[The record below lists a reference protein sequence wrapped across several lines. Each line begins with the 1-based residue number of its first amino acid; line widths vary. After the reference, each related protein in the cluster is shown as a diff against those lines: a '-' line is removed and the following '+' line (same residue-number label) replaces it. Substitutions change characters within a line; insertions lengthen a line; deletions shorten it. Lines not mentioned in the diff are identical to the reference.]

1 MFQMRFF
8 CALLCFS
15 ITWAAEGESTFEE
28 HGGGVR
34 GPRIVE
40 HKAQSDCK
48 QDKNWPLCADDDWG
62 SKCPSGCRMQGLIDE
77 TDHDFSDRIN
87 KLRKMLSDNQNSYK
101 KAVIV
106 KQETIDILSQNLINQ
121 HDREDSYGQLSDDL
135 RRRLVTLKQ
144 RVDTQLTRIRALQNS
159 IQNQV
164 TEINRLEVDID
175 IKVRACHGSCARS
188 VVYHVNPERYNNIR
202 KQLVQVS
209 GINLQPEFQSNP
221 LRVLK
226 MRPLKDSTVPEH
238 YKTTLLPEEDIK
250 ILNKLHLYEAVL
262 EGPGSASGGSAVVT
276 KQVVSKA
283 SSNGQPHTTKA
294 VTPGFLDGL
303 PEEAG
308 GTINI
313 KVSSSGGGSGFSDLS
328 HLSEVKEF
336 FSPDSSSRLHGTS
349 TNTHVVHIEG
359 PDVFTDLQEGEDDD
373 FGRIS
378 FLPESH
384 SKTSGTSS
392 HSRTVISSSS
402 STNSFNKGGST
413 FETKSLKISS
423 PFEETHSLQHDE
435 SGEDTPDFRARSLS
449 TGGEKLGESY
459 IGTDCE
465 DIHQKHT
472 SGAQSGIFRIKP
484 AGSTKVISVYCDQE
498 TSLGGW
504 LLIQQRFDGS
514 LNFNRTW
521 EDYKKGFGSVDGKG
535 NGELW
540 LGNENL
546 HILTQK
552 DTVLRVEVE
561 DWEGNEAYAE
571 YYMHI
576 GSEMKGYRLR
586 ISDYEGTAG
595 DALIIG
601 SEEEGSEYTAHA
613 NMKFSTFDRD
623 SDQWEENC
631 AEVYG
636 GGWWYNNCQAAN
648 LNGIYYSGGQYDPRN
663 NIPYEIE
670 NGVVWVPFRPSD
682 YSLKVARMKI
692 RPVETD

>member
-15 ITWAAEGESTFEE
+15 ITWAAEGESNFEE

-40 HKAQSDCK
+40 HQTQSDCK
-48 QDKNWPLCADDDWG
+48 QDKNWPLCADENWG

-77 TDHDFSDRIN
+77 TDRDFSDRIT

-106 KQETIDILSQNLINQ
+106 KQETIDILSQNLINE
-121 HDREDSYGQLSDDL
+121 HDRDNSYEQLSDDL
-135 RRRLVTLKQ
+135 RRRLITLKQ
-144 RVDTQLTRIRALQNS
+144 RVVTQLTRIRALQNS

-188 VVYHVNPERYNNIR
+188 IVYHVNPESYDNIR
-202 KQLVQVS
+202 KQLVQLS
-209 GINLQPEFQSNP
+209 AIGLQPEFQSNP

-238 YKTTLLPEEDIK
+238 YKTLPLSEEDTK
-250 ILNKLHLYEAVL
+250 TLNKLNLYEAVL
-262 EGPGSASGGSAVVT
+262 EGPGSASGGPSVVT
-276 KQVVSKA
+276 KHVVSEA
-283 SSNGQPHTTKA
+283 GAEREPHTTKV
-294 VTPGFLDGL
+294 VTPTFLGGL
-303 PEEAG
+303 PEEAE
-308 GTINI
+308 GTTNI
-313 KVSSSGGGSGFSDLS
+313 KVTSVGGGSGFSDLA
-328 HLSEVKEF
+328 HLPEVKEF
-336 FSPDSSSRLHGTS
+336 FSPDSGSKLHGTS
-349 TNTHVVHIEG
+349 TRTHVVHIEG
-359 PDVFTDLQEGEDDD
+359 PDVFSDLQEGEDDD
-373 FGRIS
+373 FERIHL
-378 FLPESH
+378 LPETI
-384 SKTSGTSS
+384 SKTSHSSS
-392 HSRTVISSSS
+392 HSRTVITSS
-402 STNSFNKGGST
+402 STSSFNKGGST

-423 PFEETHSLQHDE
+423 PFEETHSVQLDE
-435 SGEDTPDFRARSLS
+435 SGEDAPDFRARSLS

-540 LGNENL
+540 LGNENI

-576 GSEMKGYRLR
+576 GSEPEGYSLSV
-586 ISDYEGTAG
+586 SDYEGTAG

-601 SEEEGSEYTAHA
+601 SEEEGREHTAHA

-623 SDQWEENC
+623 NDQWEENC

-663 NIPYEIE
+663 NSPYEIE
-670 NGVVWVPFRPSD
+670 NGVVWVPFRSSD
-682 YSLKVARMKI
+682 YSFKIARMKI

>member
-1 MFQMRFF
+1 MFQMRIF
-8 CALLCFS
+8 CVLLCFS
-15 ITWAAEGESTFEE
+15 ISWAAEGESTFEE

-48 QDKNWPLCADDDWG
+48 QDKGWPLCADDDWG

-87 KLRKMLSDNQNSYK
+87 KLKKLLSDNQNSYK

-106 KQETIDILSQNLINQ
+106 KQETVDVLSQNLLNEQ
-121 HDREDSYGQLSDDL
+121 DRDNSYGQLSDDL

-144 RVDTQLTRIRALQNS
+144 RVVTQLSRIRALQNS
-159 IQNQV
+159 IRNQV

-175 IKVRACHGSCARS
+175 IKVRACHGSCTQR
-188 VVYHVNPERYNNIR
+188 VDYHVNTDSYDNIQ

-209 GINLQPEFQSNP
+209 AINSQPEFQSSP

-226 MRPLKDSTVPEH
+226 IQPVKDSSVSER
-238 YKTTLLPEEDIK
+238 YKTLRLSEEDEK
-250 ILNKLHLYEAVL
+250 ILNKLKLYETIL
-262 EGPGSASGGSAVVT
+262 EGPESESRGSTIVT
-276 KQVVSKA
+276 KHVVSA
-283 SSNGQPHTTKA
+283 GSSDRQPHTSKI
-294 VTPGFLDGL
+294 VTPGYREGT

-308 GTINI
+308 SSTKI
-313 KVSSSGGGSGFSDLS
+313 KVSSTGGGSGFSDLS
-328 HLSEVKEF
+328 HLSGVKEF
-336 FSPDSSSRLHGTS
+336 FTPESGSRIHGTH
-349 TNTHVVHIEG
+349 THVVHIEG
-359 PDVFTDLQEGEDDD
+359 PDVISELGEGEDDD
-373 FGRIS
+373 FRGVHVS
-378 FLPESH
+378 PEFH
-384 SKTSGTSS
+384 SKTTGVSS
-392 HSRTVISSSS
+392 HSRTIVTSSS
-402 STNSFNKGGST
+402 STSSFNKGGST

-423 PFEETHSLQHDE
+423 PFEEHSVQLDE
-435 SGEDTPDFRARSLS
+435 SGEDAPDFRARSLR

-472 SGAQSGIFRIKP
+472 SGAKSGIFRIKP
-484 AGSTKVISVYCDQE
+484 AGSAKVFSVYCDQD

-546 HILTQK
+546 HILTQE

-571 YYMHI
+571 YYMQI
-576 GSEMKGYRLR
+576 GSELEGYSLSV
-586 ISDYEGTAG
+586 SDYEGTAG

-623 SDQWEENC
+623 NDQWEENC

-670 NGVVWVPFRPSD
+670 NGVVWVPFKPSD
-682 YSLKVARMKI
+682 YSLKVVKMKI